1 MTHRIFRLERV
12 TNTSP
17 AVGTKARQ
25 PRGPVTRLVGWI
37 KTEVFTRYELVEH
50 APAVAAG
57 DALTKGDAADKGGAA
72 QTAPQSEAS
81 ATEASTTEASA
92 TAPDAAGRGA
102 ALSRRTSPY
111 PQLRVVVVQDGQG
124 SRQRSSRMVISG
136 RMADVCAELDRLA
149 A

>member
-50 APAVAAG
+50 VPTAAAG
-57 DALTKGDAADKGGAA
+57 DTVAKAETAGKGGAA
-72 QTAPQSEAS
+72 QSAPPSEAS
-81 ATEASTTEASA
+81 ATAALATT
-92 TAPDAAGRGA
+92 PDAEGRGP
-102 ALSRRTSPY
+102 ALSRRASPH

-124 SRQRSSRMVISG
+124 SRNNSSRMVISG